1 MGFVGK
7 LFAKQGELS
16 ASNPCTSIF
25 LGLFVIAMGGFG
37 FINFQST
44 VSDR

>member
-25 LGLFVIAMGGFG
+25 LGLIIVAIGCVG
-37 FINFQST
+37 FINF
-44 VSDR
+44 